1 MGSEAAPPPG
11 LYVRQL
17 VEHASSLRR
26 EARAAFDAGDY
37 ENAAALLTRAEMLA
51 ADVGDLV
58 DAIEER
64 QATDIMRLAAEGHA
78 ATGTAA
84 RWAGLP
90 ALTPRTRKLGAAF
103 GASLAMSL
111 ALAEC

>member
-11 LYVRQL
+11 AYVRQL
-17 VEHASSLRR
+17 VEHASRLRR

-64 QATDIMRLAAEGHA
+64 QATDIMRLAAEGQ
-78 ATGTAA
+78 TASEGGA
-84 RWAGLP
+84 RRTVIP
-90 ALTPRTRKLGAAF
+90 ALTARTRKLGAAF

-111 ALAEC
+111 ALVEC